1 MSAQLVSIPL
11 KQLQTVQHA
20 RKEKEHRIAETVAC
34 SHIQH
39 SIYSHYFWIFTA
51 FVDYKVQNKIC
62 KNCQHRISLRKLGE
76 RIKRI
81 EFNDWIVPY
90 WRSCSLKSPYEKKRP
105 TSRASLG
112 IQYPKYNSHH
122 QKNNHELRK
131 SQKRLQKIIQ
141 QNISTILLI
150 MGTHQNMLVR

>member
-81 EFNDWIVPY
+81 EFNNWIIPY
-90 WRSCSLKSPYEKKRP
+90 WRSCSLKSPYEKKKGQLAGLHLVYSTPNIIATTRR
-105 TSRASLG
+105 TIMSWGNHRSDFRRLYSR
-112 IQYPKYNSHH
+112 
-122 QKNNHELRK
+122 
-131 SQKRLQKIIQ
+131 
-141 QNISTILLI
+141 ILARFCWLWVLTRI
-150 MGTHQNMLVR
+150 CL